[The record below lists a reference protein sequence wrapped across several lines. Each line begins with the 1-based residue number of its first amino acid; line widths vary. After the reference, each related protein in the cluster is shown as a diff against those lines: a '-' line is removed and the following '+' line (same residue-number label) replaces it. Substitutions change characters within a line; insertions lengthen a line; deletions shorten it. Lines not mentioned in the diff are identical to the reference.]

1 MLPSHAVQ
9 FEQAGDGV
17 RWVFLLNYFLRGRM
31 RLHTVIGPL
40 DPQHILL
47 EDQRV
52 TLQPGRHLRLHLP
65 PRQKQDEL
73 RFGFVLHDGPGPRRL
88 HRCPTTRIF
97 HTKLASS

>member
-9 FEQAGDGV
+9 LEQAGDGI

-52 TLQPGRHLRLHLP
+52 ALQPGRHLRLHLP

-73 RFGFVLHDGPGPRRL
+73 GFGSVLYACPGPRSL
-88 HRCPTTRIF
+88 HRRPLTRVL
-97 HTKLASS
+97 HTRLTST